1 MTVELADLERALA
14 ELADSLEFP
23 AASDMPERV
32 IAELDRPA
40 SVTPLV
46 QRPAVRRVL
55 ALAAAAIV
63 IAGVVLV
70 ASPRARKAV
79 ADLLGIGGVAIR
91 TSDTTPAIPPTT
103 LSTSPSSSGSTV
115 STPSSAS
122 LDGGSSR
129 LDRRRGRASAIGV
142 APPLPA
148 SLGPPQT
155 VTLAD
160 GRLTLEWPPSTILPA
175 TDLPGSARCS
185 RSSGV
190 AEEPLL
196 EKAGTGNR
204 LRAGQ
209 RRRAAGRLAERR
221 FPRVDVPRSRR
232 PGARGP
238 TAPRRQHLALDRR
251 TPHVP
256 ARAGAR
262 PRRRHRPGRDRAH
275 ELRTRNRPAAG
286 GVGGACAPGCL
297 YPCRRRAARQLRRCR
312 PGRTHGQGPAR
323 PRSARC

>member
-70 ASPRARKAV
+70 ASPRARRAV

-103 LSTSPSSSGSTV
+103 LSTAPSSSGSTSP
-115 STPSSAS
+115 STLVLSSTAGPPGS
-122 LDGGSSR
+122 IDVEDG
-129 LDRRRGRASAIGV
+129 ASAIGV
-142 APPLPA
+142 APPLPP

-160 GRLTLEWPPSTILPA
+160 GRLTLGGRRRRPCRRPTSR
-175 TDLPGSARCS
+175 GSARCS

-190 AEEPLL
+190 AW
-196 EKAGTGNR
+196 
-204 LRAGQ
+204 
-209 RRRAAGRLAERR
+209 
-221 FPRVDVPRSRR
+221 RSRCSR
-232 PGARGP
+232 RSWDREPP
-238 TAPRRQHLALDRR
+238 TSGSAS
-251 TPHVP
+251 
-256 ARAGAR
+256 
-262 PRRRHRPGRDRAH
+262 
-275 ELRTRNRPAAG
+275 AG
-286 GVGGACAPGCL
+286 G
-297 YPCRRRAARQLRRCR
+297 RAS
-312 PGRTHGQGPAR
+312 G
-323 PRSARC
+323 